1 MTKSLFDH
9 INIKSV
15 NEVCNVQNVSFC
27 MYTINYGVM
36 ESSKNM
42 FDGLIE
48 EVFSYQDE
56 WSK

>member
-1 MTKSLFDH
+1 MFDH

-15 NEVCNVQNVSFC
+15 NEVCNAQNVSFC